1 MIFIDATFIFHP
13 SLPVP
18 SRDEIMAS
26 PRDDVHDEQKMKVMA
41 SPVDED
47 PAAGFERELHERQ

>member
-1 MIFIDATFIFHP
+1 M
-13 SLPVP
+13 P

-26 PRDDVHDEQKMKVMA
+26 PADPSHDELKKKITA

-47 PAAGFERELHERQ
+47 PAAGFERELHERR